1 MTVKSRPRVRI
12 PPAAPRRSK
21 VRFAPTSFYACGKK
35 DVIRPLP
42 CSSFPTATRCAGL
55 AVGGPPCGRP
65 FSRLRNIDFSC
76 PGQQSLG
83 NTWFPRI
90 FLFLLQTSEQR
101 AKCQKSQ
108 YHNIMVKNTAHLQ
121 SKSCRMASRP
131 CGSCCKRYEKNPWSE
146 GPRHPLTGRCGA
158 HRISRA
164 MTAFWAWRRFSA
176 SSKISPAWASNTASV
191 ISSSRWAGRQCWTM
205 QSGLATAMRASLTW

>member
-1 MTVKSRPRVRI
+1 MLGVRV
-12 PPAAPRRSK
+12 PSGVPRRRGLRI
-21 VRFAPTSFYACGKK
+21 VRD
-35 DVIRPLP
+35 DVFFFQANVIARSLRR
-42 CSSFPTATRCAGL
+42 SSSPTATRCAGL
-55 AVGGPPCGRP
+55 AVGVPPCGRP

-131 CGSCCKRYEKNPWSE
+131 CGSCCKRYEKNPGSG

>member
-1 MTVKSRPRVRI
+1 MTRRAAGDNIGTRRCGGIGRHKGLKIPRKRVRVRS
-12 PPAAPRRSK
+12 PPPAPRRSK

-55 AVGGPPCGRP
+55 AVGGPPCGRH
-65 FSRLRNIDFSC
+65 FSRLRNIDFNR
-76 PGQQSLG
+76 PVQQSLG
-83 NTWFPRI
+83 NTWFPRL
-90 FLFLLQTSEQR
+90 FLFLSQTSEQR
-101 AKCQKSQ
+101 AKRRKSQ

-131 CGSCCKRYEKNPWSE
+131 CGSCCKRYEKKPGSG
-146 GPRHPLTGRCGA
+146 GPRPPLTGRCGA

-164 MTAFWAWRRFSA
+164 MTAF
-176 SSKISPAWASNTASV
+176 
-191 ISSSRWAGRQCWTM
+191 
-205 QSGLATAMRASLTW
+205 